1 MFRTTLAGALLTA
14 SLLTAAVAAPPVLAQ
29 ETIELRERADIVD
42 VQERLAN
49 LGWYH
54 GAIDGI
60 VGSGTLSAANAY
72 RRAAGIATSQR
83 IDKELQLQLH
93 FINSDLRRG
102 TTTAVQ
108 RDPEV
113 RRAQEM
119 LELLGYYRA
128 GVDGISGPQTREAV
142 TSFRRDQGI
151 AGGTGVD
158 RQLLDALDEELVRQG
173 RI

>member
-1 MFRTTLAGALLTA
+1 MSRTTLAGALLA
-14 SLLTAAVAAPPVLAQ
+14 AILLTTAAAAPPALAQ

-42 VQERLAN
+42 VQERLAD
-49 LGWYH
+49 LGWYR
-54 GAIDGI
+54 GPIDGI

-72 RRAAGIATSQR
+72 RRAAGVATSQR

-102 TTTAVQ
+102 AATTVQ

-119 LELLGYYRA
+119 LKLLGYYRSD
-128 GVDGISGPQTREAV
+128 VDGLSGPRTREAV
-142 TSFRRDQGI
+142 TSFRSDQGL
-151 AGGTGVD
+151 AGGSDVD
-158 RQLLDALDEELVRQG
+158 RPLLDALDQELARQG
-173 RI
+173 SL